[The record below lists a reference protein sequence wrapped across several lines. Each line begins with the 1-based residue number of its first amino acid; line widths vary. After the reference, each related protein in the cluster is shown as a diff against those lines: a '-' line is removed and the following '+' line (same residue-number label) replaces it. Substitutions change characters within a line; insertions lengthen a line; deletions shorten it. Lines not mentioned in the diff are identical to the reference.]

1 MKSLRAS
8 MILDAAKRILEIEA
22 EAIRDLIGRL
32 DGQFERAVRLLHEC
46 KGRVVTT
53 GMGKSGIVCKKI
65 AATLASTGT
74 PALFLHPAEA
84 VHGDLGMVTKG
95 DVVLALSNSG
105 ETVEILALLER
116 LKRLDIPLI
125 SLVGQLNSTLA
136 RASDIALDVGVRQ
149 EACPLGLAPSA
160 STTAAL
166 ALGDAL
172 ALALLEL
179 RGFKEED
186 FALLHP
192 GGSLRRKFLRVRDIM
207 HTGAEIPMVH
217 TGTPMPDVIYEMSKK
232 GFGMT
237 SVVADQDRLV
247 GIITD
252 GDLRRLLQSGRDIL
266 HQTAGDVIQKY
277 PLTVPGDEFAAKAL
291 SIMESKKV
299 TSLLI
304 TDREGKLEGLIH
316 LHDLWRTQM
325 I

>member
-1 MKSLRAS
+1 
-8 MILDAAKRILEIEA
+8 MILESARKILEIEA
-22 EAIRDLIGRL
+22 EAVRELIARL
-32 DGQFERAVRLLHEC
+32 DERFEKAVRLLYEC
-46 KGRVVTT
+46 RGRVVTT
-53 GMGKSGIVCKKI
+53 GMGKSGIICKKI

-84 VHGDLGMVTKG
+84 VHGDLGMVAKG
-95 DVVLALSNSG
+95 DVVVALSNSG

-116 LKRLDIPLI
+116 LKRLDVPLI
-125 SLVGQLNSTLA
+125 ALVGQLHSTLA

-172 ALALLEL
+172 ALALLEW

-186 FALLHP
+186 FARLHP
-192 GGSLRRKFLRVRDIM
+192 GGQLRRKFLRVRDVM
-207 HTGAEIPMVH
+207 HTGSEIPKVH
-217 TGTPMPDVIYEMSKK
+217 TTTRMHDVIYEMSKK
-232 GFGMT
+232 GFGMA
-237 SVVADQDRLV
+237 SVVADQDHLV

-252 GDLRRLLQSGRDIL
+252 GDLRRLLQSRRHIL
-266 HQTAGDVIQKY
+266 DQTAGDVIGKY
-277 PLTVPGDEFAAKAL
+277 PLTIDGEEFATKAL
-291 SIMESKKV
+291 SIMEAKKV

-304 TDREGKLEGLIH
+304 TDGQGQLIGLVH